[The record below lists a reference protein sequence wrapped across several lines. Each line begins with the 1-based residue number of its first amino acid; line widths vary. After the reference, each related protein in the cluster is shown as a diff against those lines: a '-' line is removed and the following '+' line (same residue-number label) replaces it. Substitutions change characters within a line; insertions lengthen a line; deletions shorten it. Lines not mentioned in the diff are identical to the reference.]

1 MLANAAVSTFFP
13 CHPLEL
19 LITWNKTQLLTL
31 TANDKITKRDKVHRC
46 KELLN
51 INSVLIHETLQQ
63 NYINWLIMTTSVT
76 DTTTTAK
83 CQFHQ
88 VSYNNVCSWV
98 NSSSSCILQH
108 QETILQESCAIAKTT
123 ARCALYI
130 GYSTIILFTPTFT
143 TLCGFDSERI

>member
-1 MLANAAVSTFFP
+1 MSHSDNSTALIYYIREANLISYQNDCASFNEAHCITNHGCPALTFSSELLQAMLANAAVSTFFP

-19 LITWNKTQLLTL
+19 LITWNKIQLLTL

-88 VSYNNVCSWV
+88 VSYNNVCS
-98 NSSSSCILQH
+98 
-108 QETILQESCAIAKTT
+108 
-123 ARCALYI
+123 
-130 GYSTIILFTPTFT
+130 
-143 TLCGFDSERI
+143 